1 MNNFEKETCDLLRAR
16 FPYIHITTYEETR
29 LIKELTRI
37 VSTPD
42 LINSVRK
49 VYVWKSSEGFKDS
62 NGMIQEDTYEKIQA
76 LNFVRKC
83 EEDALFIFLDF
94 HVFCKNT
101 SGNFDDTV
109 VRFLK
114 DLIPNLKQARNFR
127 NVIFVSPTFTLPDD
141 LKKDITV
148 LDFDL
153 PTSDEI
159 ASVLDG
165 IIRDNSGGN
174 LKVNLNPKEKEELVK
189 AAVGLTLQEA
199 ENAFAR
205 AMVNDGCLNS
215 EDVDIVLKEKSQ
227 VIKKSDILEYIDSK
241 VKIEDVGGLE
251 NLKKWLSKR
260 DKSWLDSAKKYGLPS
275 PKGVLLTGVPGCGKS
290 LIAKSISSMWH
301 LPLLRFDVS
310 KVFNM
315 YVGNSESNMREAIKM
330 AEAISPCV
338 LWIDEIEKGFS
349 GLGGSGD
356 SGTTSRIFGTFLSW
370 MQEKTKPV
378 FVVATAKNIDSL
390 PSEMMRKGRFDEIFF
405 IDLPTFNERKQIF
418 KVHLESRLTYPEV
431 RGDFEINDETLK
443 HLSNITEGFGGSEL
457 EQIVVM
463 GLYDAFSEDRS
474 ITLNDFE
481 NAVKNTVPLSV
492 TQAEQIISIRNWA
505 NVRAVAA
512 TAQEDRME
520 YTQTSTDS
528 NNPKPE
534 IPTPDDEISDSRG
547 GRTLDF

>member
-290 LIAKSISSMWH
+290 LIAKAISSMWH

-378 FVVATAKNIDSL
+378 FVVATANNIDSL

>member
-378 FVVATAKNIDSL
+378 FVVATANNIDSL

-463 GLYDAFSEDRS
+463 GLYDAFSEHRS

>member
-62 NGMIQEDTYEKIQA
+62 NGMIQEDIYEKIQA

-378 FVVATAKNIDSL
+378 FVVATANNIDSL

>member
-153 PTSDEI
+153 PPSDEI

-378 FVVATAKNIDSL
+378 FVVATANNIDSL

>member
-114 DLIPNLKQARNFR
+114 DLIHNLKQARNFR

-378 FVVATAKNIDSL
+378 FVVATANNIDSL

>member
-378 FVVATAKNIDSL
+378 FVVATANNIDSL

-431 RGDFEINDETLK
+431 RGYFEINDETLK

-520 YTQTSTDS
+520 YTQTSTDF

>member
-378 FVVATAKNIDSL
+378 FVVATANNIDSL

-492 TQAEQIISIRNWA
+492 TQAEQIISIRNCA

>member
-378 FVVATAKNIDSL
+378 FVVATANNIDSL

-505 NVRAVAA
+505 NVKAVAA

>member
-378 FVVATAKNIDSL
+378 FVVATANNIDSL

-520 YTQTSTDS
+520 YTQTSTDF